1 MMENEKWVEVNPGMI
16 PPGDYSMRLQT
27 GDFENLI
34 VFLKSIS
41 HEISLDFLGD
51 ISFHCVDEAN
61 WLFYP
66 YEDREFEY
74 YRRKQFDNVLY
85 RICNGKYDS
94 FTKKYMGD
102 LFEYEKPLHYIIIS
116 LNFFV
121 EVITKSDINV
131 TVKSIETGE
140 CKQYMIERIQI

>member
-1 MMENEKWVEVNPGMI
+1 
-16 PPGDYSMRLQT
+16 MRSLSDLHKT
-27 GDFENLI
+27 LDTP
-34 VFLKSIS
+34 
-41 HEISLDFLGD
+41 LDFLGD

-131 TVKSIETGE
+131 TVKSLETGE